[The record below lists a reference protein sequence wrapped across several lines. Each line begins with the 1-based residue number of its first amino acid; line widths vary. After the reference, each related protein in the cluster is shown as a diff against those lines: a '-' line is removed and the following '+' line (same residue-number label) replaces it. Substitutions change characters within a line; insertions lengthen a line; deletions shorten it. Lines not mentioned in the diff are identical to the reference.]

1 MKKITNTKFQ
11 KIILRAIV
19 SLAGCVATLVAALFM
34 NDIYGVIATLMVG
47 GGFIATVN
55 SVIN

>member
-11 KIILRAIV
+11 KIILKAIV
-19 SLAGCVATLVAALFM
+19 SLAGCVATLVIALFM

-47 GGFIATVN
+47 GGLVTL
-55 SVIN
+55 INNKL

>member
-11 KIILRAIV
+11 KIILKAIV

-34 NDIYGVIATLMVG
+34 DDIYGAIATLMVG
-47 GGFIATVN
+47 GGLITL
-55 SVIN
+55 INNKL

>member
-11 KIILRAIV
+11 KIILKAIV
-19 SLAGCVATLVAALFM
+19 SFTGCVATLTVALFM